1 MLRNNV
7 YNPDPAT
14 LILGKDFRRIIMTV
28 QEQIG
33 SFNINN
39 LKKKSQAFGQYMRK
53 Q

>member
-1 MLRNNV
+1 M

-39 LKKKSQAFGQYMRK
+39 LKKKVKLLASI
-53 Q
+53 